1 MKENPYEYNEL
12 SNHEEYL
19 EAIKLIIKQNEGIK
33 YAIED
38 YYSDLTED
46 EIDKLMQEIFGN
58 NF

>member
-12 SNHEEYL
+12 SNYEEYW

-46 EIDKLMQEIFGN
+46 EIDKLMKEIFGE
-58 NF
+58 

>member
-12 SNHEEYL
+12 SNYDEYL
-19 EAIKLIIKQNEGIK
+19 EVIKLIIKQNEGIK

>member
-1 MKENPYEYNEL
+1 MKENPYEYTEL
-12 SNHEEYL
+12 SNYEEYL
-19 EAIKLIIKQNEGIK
+19 EAIKFIIKQIEGIK

>member
-12 SNHEEYL
+12 SNYKEYI
-19 EAIKLIIKQNEGIK
+19 EAIKKVIKQNEGIK

-38 YYSDLTED
+38 YYGDLTEED
-46 EIDKLMQEIFGN
+46 IDKLMQEIFGN

>member
-12 SNHEEYL
+12 SNYDEYL

>member
-1 MKENPYEYNEL
+1 MKENPYEHNEL
-12 SNHEEYL
+12 SNYEEYI
-19 EAIKLIIKQNEGIK
+19 EAIKRVIKQNEGIK
-33 YAIED
+33 FAIED